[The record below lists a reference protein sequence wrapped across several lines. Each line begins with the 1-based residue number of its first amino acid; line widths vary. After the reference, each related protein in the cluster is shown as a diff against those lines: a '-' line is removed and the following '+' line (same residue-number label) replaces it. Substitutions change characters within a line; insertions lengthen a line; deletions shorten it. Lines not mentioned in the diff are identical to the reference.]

1 MKTYILDT
9 IDRFKRYSQ
18 TLDVQTILCQ
28 KAWYV
33 LNEDGDDEKLIFQKD
48 GTIIVSINGTT
59 KTYQWEYIPSMQ
71 SVHIKYSQSEGIMLK
86 PAFLDGII
94 LAFQKTGTNECM
106 FLIDD
111 STEKTV
117 KINTLSSVKN
127 YLLQVEQEKIRKELA
142 QKEAEQK
149 QKEEAE
155 RREIEECKKK
165 IKETQEKLA
174 DVKHSLKTAQE
185 EMEWLSPIRDILLN
199 LKTDSNCIRTKRKSK
214 RLLSLLRI
222 FDNGLFAFLFFLL
235 GNCAVI
241 FGTVLIFELTIGHE
255 DPLFD
260 LCSIPC
266 FLVIAGTTW
275 LMYNIDRLIRN
286 VLNRFY
292 LSTQNLIK
300 NRFGL
305 EITLTKNVFDKDL
318 NFNEAY
324 FNEIEDNINHYTQC
338 RIELENSL
346 VQLNDRLQKKLI
358 YQ

>member
-33 LNEDGDDEKLIFQKD
+33 LNEDGDDEKFIFQKD

-142 QKEAEQK
+142 QKK
-149 QKEEAE
+149 RGSREE
-155 RREIEECKKK
+155 
-165 IKETQEKLA
+165 
-174 DVKHSLKTAQE
+174 
-185 EMEWLSPIRDILLN
+185 
-199 LKTDSNCIRTKRKSK
+199 
-214 RLLSLLRI
+214 
-222 FDNGLFAFLFFLL
+222 
-235 GNCAVI
+235 
-241 FGTVLIFELTIGHE
+241 
-255 DPLFD
+255 
-260 LCSIPC
+260 
-266 FLVIAGTTW
+266 
-275 LMYNIDRLIRN
+275 RN
-286 VLNRFY
+286 
-292 LSTQNLIK
+292 
-300 NRFGL
+300 
-305 EITLTKNVFDKDL
+305 
-318 NFNEAY
+318 
-324 FNEIEDNINHYTQC
+324 
-338 RIELENSL
+338 
-346 VQLNDRLQKKLI
+346 
-358 YQ
+358 